1 MRHLAYLATALGV
14 MALAF
19 WAYHV
24 NYDTQ
29 DRVDNL
35 RDLNREIASL
45 NEGLSVLNAEWA
57 YLNRP
62 KRLRELVNLNFT
74 ALKLLPMTPEQFGT
88 VAEIAYPTPQME
100 PISAPIEVSSAPQED
115 R

>member
-1 MRHLAYLATALGV
+1 MRMFAYLATAIGV
-14 MALAF
+14 LALAF

-29 DRVDNL
+29 DRVDTL
-35 RDLNREIASL
+35 RDLNREISSL

-62 KRLRELVNLNFT
+62 KRLRELVNLNFG
-74 ALKLLPMTPEQFGT
+74 ALQLLPMTPEQFGS
-88 VAEIAYPTPQME
+88 VGQIAYPTPKGDE
-100 PISAPIEVSSAPQED
+100 LGAPVDVSSQED

>member
-1 MRHLAYLATALGV
+1 MRLLAYLATAFGV

-29 DRVDNL
+29 DRVDTL

-45 NEGLSVLNAEWA
+45 NEGLAVLNAEWA

-62 KRLRELVNLNFT
+62 KRLRELVNLNFG

-88 VAEIAYPTPQME
+88 VAEIAYPTPQMQAL
-100 PISAPIEVSSAPQED
+100 SDPIEVSAPKED